1 MYQGAQAVGMGAESQ
16 TVPAAAELFKKANDI
31 LGSVNYPYFNFSFF
45 IFSNYPLFGGLKF

>member
-45 IFSNYPLFGGLKF
+45 IFSNYPLFGGLEF